1 MNIKSAQQASL
12 SEKFLNNI
20 VITIIAR
27 ATILAAPAVMAFVM
41 YVLMNVYS
49 NIETTLQVQGKQIAD
64 IQDQLQ
70 DHQFRLDTC
79 KQARSDFQQSTMSQ
93 FTKLDTQLADIAA
106 KITLT
111 NNAVIRVQTI
121 IETRFPPKEGFL
133 LNKKGY

>member
-1 MNIKSAQQASL
+1 MNIGSAQQASL
-12 SEKFLNNI
+12 SEKFLNSV

-27 ATILAAPAVMAFVM
+27 ATTLAAPAVMAFVM

-49 NIETTLQVQGKQIAD
+49 SIETTLQVQDKQIAD

-70 DHQFRLDTC
+70 DHQFRLDTG